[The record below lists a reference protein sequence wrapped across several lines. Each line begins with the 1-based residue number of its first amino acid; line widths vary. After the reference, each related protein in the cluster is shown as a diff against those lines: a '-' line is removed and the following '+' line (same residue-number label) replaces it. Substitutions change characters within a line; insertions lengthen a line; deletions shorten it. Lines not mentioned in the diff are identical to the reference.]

1 MCLIRAK
8 LDCHDSLSPIFAW
21 RAKGYRCCVNSI
33 KTGRLIEQCSLKI
46 SRSFLWKKKAFI
58 WKRII
63 FKRPGMVP
71 KSLLE
76 RTFLK
81 GKKWIIYQRN
91 SINWPCRNSIISIQ
105 QCYFPDFNLWYLI
118 LFSINGL
125 SINVPRVTY
134 SPISYYR
141 VGKLEFMAFLV
152 LNLKKIYWKHFKQ
165 ITLTLCS
172 LTYLINIC
180 SY

>member
-8 LDCHDSLSPIFAW
+8 LDCHYSLPPIFAW

-71 KSLLE
+71 KRRLE
-76 RTFLK
+76 RTLLK
-81 GKKWIIYQRN
+81 EKKWIINQRN

-105 QCYFPDFNLWYLI
+105 QCYFPDFNQWYFR
-118 LFSINGL
+118 LFLINGL
-125 SINVPRVTY
+125 SISGPR
-134 SPISYYR
+134 
-141 VGKLEFMAFLV
+141 
-152 LNLKKIYWKHFKQ
+152 NLFSCIILQ
-165 ITLTLCS
+165 GM
-172 LTYLINIC
+172 
-180 SY
+180 

>member
-71 KSLLE
+71 KSRLE
-76 RTFLK
+76 RTLLK
-81 GKKWIIYQRN
+81 GKNELFINVIR
-91 SINWPCRNSIISIQ
+91 SIDHVAIVSSQ
-105 QCYFPDFNLWYLI
+105 FNNAIFLI
-118 LFSINGL
+118 LISDILDYFWSTAFL
-125 SINVPRVTY
+125 SVVHVTY
-134 SPISYYR
+134 SPVLYYR
-141 VGKLEFMAFLV
+141 VCKLEFMAFLV
-152 LNLKKIYWKHFKQ
+152 QN
-165 ITLTLCS
+165 
-172 LTYLINIC
+172 
-180 SY
+180 